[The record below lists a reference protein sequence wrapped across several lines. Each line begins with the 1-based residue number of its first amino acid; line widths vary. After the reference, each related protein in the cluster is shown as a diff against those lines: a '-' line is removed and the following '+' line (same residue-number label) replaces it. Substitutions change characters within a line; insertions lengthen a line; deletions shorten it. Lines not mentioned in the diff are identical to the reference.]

1 MTPNLL
7 TEIGTKKIMKCEAT
21 SEPLPTP
28 TWSLVLGQ
36 SVSFC
41 LDFPSCSV
49 LTPSK
54 KWWVGENIC
63 FFLFF
68 ETFYINS
75 KSGTSLI
82 WQLEYNRI
90 KIFFRATLPDS
101 NVTTAYN
108 IFYQDLCTTPTYTF
122 FTASLFNTKT
132 LERVWVCFRFFQ
144 V

>member
-1 MTPNLL
+1 MW
-7 TEIGTKKIMKCEAT
+7 
-21 SEPLPTP
+21 SYFRTP
-28 TWSLVLGQ
+28 THTYLVPGIRTKCIILFGLSQ
-36 SVSFC
+36 LFSVDTIKEMVSGRKY
-41 LDFPSCSV
+41 L
-49 LTPSK
+49 
-54 KWWVGENIC
+54 
-63 FFLFF
+63 FFFYFF

>member
-1 MTPNLL
+1 MW
-7 TEIGTKKIMKCEAT
+7 
-21 SEPLPTP
+21 SYFRTP
-28 TWSLVLGQ
+28 THTYLVPGIRTKCIILFGLSQ
-36 SVSFC
+36 LFQC
-41 LDFPSCSV
+41 
-49 LTPSK
+49 
-54 KWWVGENIC
+54 WHHQRNGEWEKI
-63 FFLFF
+63 FFFYFF

-75 KSGTSLI
+75 KSGSSLI